1 MNTNT
6 KYNNSIQRFKEF
18 HSAEVKTIL
27 LFLIQVGNKK
37 EYMFNNFVNMQVLN
51 EKICKSKEN
60 ISFLKELPIYGKREL
75 KYNIKIMK
83 NEQKNYNKYKKIL
96 EKYIKNFGKKSD
108 ILICFKSMVLYELVI
123 QKMSENVLFN

>member
-18 HSAEVKTIL
+18 HLAEVKTIL
-27 LFLIQVGNKK
+27 LFLLQVGNKK

-60 ISFLKELPIYGKREL
+60 ISFLKKLAIYRKKEL
-75 KYNIKIMK
+75 KYNIRIMK

-108 ILICFKSMVLYELVI
+108 ILICFESMVLYESVI
-123 QKMSENVLFN
+123 QKMSENVLLN

>member
-6 KYNNSIQRFKEF
+6 KYNNSMQRFKEF

-27 LFLIQVGNKK
+27 LFLLQVGNKK

-51 EKICKSKEN
+51 KKLCERKNN
-60 ISFLKELPIYGKREL
+60 ISFLKKLTIYRKKEL
-75 KYNIKIMK
+75 KYNIRIMK
-83 NEQKNYNKYKKIL
+83 NERKNYNKYKKIL

-108 ILICFKSMVLYELVI
+108 ILICFKSMVLYESVI
-123 QKMSENVLFN
+123 QKMSENVLLN